1 MPPLL
6 LLTMPTLDCIYRQH
20 DKKVMHSSHLAS
32 ASMSYSRP
40 ALMTADLA
48 KQQMRI
54 QMASA
59 ILLKARMAP
68 TAVCLPVL
76 LHRAKDSLTMLH
88 NSTDWTAM
96 TALTSL
102 DSDS

>member
-59 ILLKARMAP
+59 ILLKSEWLQLRFAYQY
-68 TAVCLPVL
+68 CSIGQKI
-76 LHRAKDSLTMLH
+76 H
-88 NSTDWTAM
+88 
-96 TALTSL
+96 
-102 DSDS
+102 